1 MRSFDG
7 GEPIGSGSPVESAHA
22 PANPQEIDEMSTA
35 YEWPQDMAQA
45 SHSGIEGNWMEAT
58 IRSVTESVEDYAHR
72 EPLKFAAWVFGIGFV
87 LGWKMK
93 LW

>member
-1 MRSFDG
+1 M
-7 GEPIGSGSPVESAHA
+7 AHA
-22 PANPQEIDEMSTA
+22 PVDLQENDEMSTA

-45 SHSGIEGNWMEAT
+45 SHSGIEENWMEST
-58 IRSVTESVEDYAHR
+58 IRSMTESVEDYAHR

-93 LW
+93 PW